1 MPKNCTINCTFTQK
15 EIMILIGKTNTLTI
29 LRQTP
34 PGMFLG
40 DDNNE
45 VVLLPNKC
53 IEPDF
58 KVGDQIDVFVYR
70 DSEDRII
77 ATRLKPFVEIDQFAY
92 LYVSEVSRVG
102 AFLDWGLEK
111 DLFVPFKEQKQK
123 MIEGHSY
130 VVYIY
135 LDEMTERIVASS
147 KINKFI
153 SNEVLQVEQGEEVDL
168 LVYNETDLGFTC
180 VINSLHKGLIYHNDV
195 FTDLAVGDTVKGY
208 VKLIRE
214 GNLID
219 LSLQKV
225 GFKHVLSS
233 TEKILEYLNAHDGY
247 LELTDKASPDLIERR
262 FDMSKA
268 TYKKSIGILYRQRKI
283 TIHDDGVRLV
293 AAKEGEEVKGV

>member
-1 MPKNCTINCTFTQK
+1 MPKNCTINRTFAQK
-15 EIMILIGKTNTLTI
+15 ETMILIGKTNTLTI

>member
-1 MPKNCTINCTFTQK
+1 MNIQ
-15 EIMILIGKTNTLTI
+15 IGKTNSLVI

-40 DDNNE
+40 NDEHD

-58 KVGDQIDVFVYR
+58 KVGDVIDVFIYR

-77 ATRLKPFVEIDQFAY
+77 ATRLKPYAEINEFAF
-92 LYVSEVSRVG
+92 LNVSEVSRVG

-123 MIEGHSY
+123 MIEGHNY
-130 VVYIY
+130 VVFIY

-153 SNEVLQVEQGEEVDL
+153 SNDVLEVEQGEEVDL
-168 LVYNETDLGFTC
+168 LVYNETDLGYTC
-180 VINSLHKGLIYHNDV
+180 VINSIHKGLIYHNDV
-195 FTDLAVGDTVKGY
+195 FTDLAVGDIVKGY
-208 VKLIRE
+208 IKLIRE

-233 TEKILEYLNAHDGY
+233 TEKILEYLNAHEGY
-247 LELTDKASPDLIERR
+247 LELTDKSSPDLIERR

-283 TIHDDGVRLV
+283 TIHLDGVRLV
-293 AAKEGEEVKGV
+293 VTKDSEEATISV

>member
-1 MPKNCTINCTFTQK
+1 
-15 EIMILIGKTNTLTI
+15 
-29 LRQTP
+29 
-34 PGMFLG
+34 MFLG
-40 DDNNE
+40 NDENE

-58 KVGDQIDVFVYR
+58 KVGDEIEVFIYK
-70 DSEDRII
+70 DSEDRLI
-77 ATRLKPFVEIDQFAY
+77 ATRLKPYVEINQFAF
-92 LYVSEVSRVG
+92 LNVSEVSRVG

-123 MIEGHSY
+123 MIEGHNY
-130 VVYIY
+130 VVFIY
-135 LDEMTERIVASS
+135 LDELTDRIVASS

-153 SNEVLQVEQGEEVDL
+153 SNEVLEVEQGEEVDL

-180 VINSLHKGLIYHNDV
+180 VINGTHKGLIYHNDI
-195 FTDLAVGDTVKGY
+195 FTDVAVGDSVKGY

-233 TEKILEYLNAHDGY
+233 TEKILEYLIAHDGY

-283 TIHDDGVRLV
+283 TLHPDGVRLV
-293 AAKEGEEVKGV
+293 AAVEGEEVKGV

>member
-1 MPKNCTINCTFTQK
+1 
-15 EIMILIGKTNTLTI
+15 MIRIGKTNTLTI

-40 DDNNE
+40 DDENE
-45 VVLLPNKC
+45 VVLLPNKY
-53 IEPDF
+53 IEPQF
-58 KVGDQIDVFVYR
+58 EVGNQIDVFIYR

-77 ATRLKPFVEIDQFAY
+77 ATRLKPYAEVNQFAY
-92 LYVSEVSRVG
+92 LNVSEVSKVG

-135 LDEMTERIVASS
+135 VDELTERIVASS
-147 KINKFI
+147 KINKYI
-153 SNEVLQVEQGEEVDL
+153 SNEVLKVEQGEEVDL

-180 VINSLHKGLIYHNDV
+180 VINGMHKGLIYHNDV
-195 FTDLAVGDTVKGY
+195 FTDLAVGDETKGY
-208 VKLIRE
+208 IKLIRE

-219 LSLQKV
+219 LSLQNL

-233 TEKILEYLNAHDGY
+233 TEKILEYLNTHDGY
-247 LELTDKASPDLIERR
+247 LELTDKSSPDLIERR
-262 FDMSKA
+262 FDMSKS
-268 TYKKSIGILYRQRKI
+268 TFKKSIGVLYRQRKV
-283 TIHDDGVRLV
+283 TLHDDGVRLV
-293 AAKEGEEVKGV
+293 KQMEGEEAKGV

>member
-1 MPKNCTINCTFTQK
+1 M
-15 EIMILIGKTNTLTI
+15 L
-29 LRQTP
+29 LR
-34 PGMFLG
+34 
-40 DDNNE
+40 
-45 VVLLPNKC
+45 VIKC
-53 IEPDF
+53 
-58 KVGDQIDVFVYR
+58 
-70 DSEDRII
+70 
-77 ATRLKPFVEIDQFAY
+77 
-92 LYVSEVSRVG
+92 
-102 AFLDWGLEK
+102 
-111 DLFVPFKEQKQK
+111 
-123 MIEGHSY
+123 
-130 VVYIY
+130 
-135 LDEMTERIVASS
+135 

-293 AAKEGEEVKGV
+293 AAKEGEELKGV

>member
-1 MPKNCTINCTFTQK
+1 
-15 EIMILIGKTNTLTI
+15 MIQIGKTNTLTI

-40 DDNNE
+40 NDENE

-58 KVGDQIDVFVYR
+58 KVGDEIEVFIYK
-70 DSEDRII
+70 DSEDRLI
-77 ATRLKPFVEIDQFAY
+77 ATRLKPYVEINQFAF
-92 LYVSEVSRVG
+92 LNVSEVSRVG

-123 MIEGHSY
+123 MIEGHNY
-130 VVYIY
+130 VVFIY
-135 LDEMTERIVASS
+135 LDELTDRIVASS

-153 SNEVLQVEQGEEVDL
+153 SNEVLEVEQGEEVDL

-180 VINSLHKGLIYHNDV
+180 VINGIHKGLIYHNDV
-195 FTDLAVGDTVKGY
+195 FTDLAVGDSVKGY

-233 TEKILEYLNAHDGY
+233 TEKILEYLIAHDGY

-268 TYKKSIGILYRQRKI
+268 TYEKSIGILYRQRKI
-283 TIHDDGVRLV
+283 TLHPDGVRLV
-293 AAKEGEEVKGV
+293 AAVEGEEVKGV